1 MKRERQGRSTRAG
14 PNKAANG
21 VTIEGPRR
29 QSPSDAPADA
39 IERVSP
45 RLKLERGDIALI
57 RESLPRVN
65 PQPLSKE
72 PQWRYRVCV
81 EGERGSSQFFTSFAV
96 AAARAEE
103 MATERSARLLF
114 VEEDVAS
121 LLANY
126 RRSR

>member
-1 MKRERQGRSTRAG
+1 VTSKAPKRQA
-14 PNKAANG
+14 PA
-21 VTIEGPRR
+21 
-29 QSPSDAPADA
+29 DAPSDA

-96 AAARAEE
+96 AAAHAEE

-114 VEEDVAS
+114 VEDGVVS
-121 LLANY
+121 LLADY